1 METINMRN
9 SVIRILAASACIM
22 SLASCVS
29 EALVYEDND
38 TEIGFAPV
46 TGVSTKIVE
55 GAMETEYSQFETFG
69 VFAWHKITD
78 ATDWPAFHDA
88 AGDLVYYVGKIS
100 DGSYMAS
107 PFVYRQDSGVWGGG
121 DIDESKTKVKYERV
135 TDDAYKKGT
144 ATMDPAQTKIVTVS
158 EPHYWPKSG
167 RLAFAGYSPYKMLDI
182 DQSIKYDEDGND
194 DITNGRYSYKD
205 VNGTYDIG
213 DKDHP
218 CLTVADFIQGD
229 YEWFEND
236 HWAENETVDLMWF
249 DIDDQDTFDSTTG
262 NVPVTFRH
270 ACAWID
276 FRIYAENDVA
286 DGKFSIYDVLMSDIY
301 WGGTF
306 KSDDGNGNPVWEL
319 PDLGNLG
326 GNVDRSDVFKDNVV
340 LFNNTGT
347 ADANDDEEF
356 VKVRVLEEDSFLLGG
371 LMVIPQEVNSA
382 VTIQYKQ
389 FTSDSGKPLL
399 ETFTVDLGT
408 YTNEWEM
415 GKHYVYDIV
424 FGLDEIRVAP
434 STMDWE
440 PVNSV
445 VSVN

>member
-46 TGVSTKIVE
+46 SGVSTKIVE
-55 GAMETEYSQFETFG
+55 GAMETDYSQFETFG

-78 ATDWPAFHDA
+78 ATDWSAFHDA

-100 DGSYMAS
+100 DDLYKAS

-121 DIDESKTKVKYERV
+121 DIDKTKTKVKYERF
-135 TDDAYKKGT
+135 TDEEGYKKGT
-144 ATMDPAQTKIVTVS
+144 ATMDPKQTKIVTVS

-194 DITNGRYSYKD
+194 DGRYSYTD
-205 VNGTYDIG
+205 VNGTYDISNP
-213 DKDHP
+213 DHP
-218 CLTVADFIQGD
+218 CLTITAFTQGD

-249 DIDDQDTFDSTTG
+249 DIDDQRTFDSTTG

-276 FRIYAENDVA
+276 FRIYAENAEA
-286 DGKFSIYDVLMSDIY
+286 DGKFSIYDVLMSHIC
-301 WGGTF
+301 WSGTF
-306 KSDDGNGNPVWEL
+306 KSDDGTGNPVW
-319 PDLGNLG
+319 NLTG
-326 GNVDRSDVFKDNVV
+326 STVKNEIV

-347 ADANDDEEF
+347 ADKNDDEEF
-356 VKVRVLEEDSFLLGG
+356 VKVRVLDKDSFLLGG
-371 LMVIPQEVNSA
+371 LMVIPQDVSSV
-382 VTIQYKQ
+382 VTVKYKQ